1 MKTTKAK
8 QPGAEHLEAEQQDN
22 QGGPIYGPP
31 TEKEHLRAI
40 KAEATKHLEAAYD
53 KYKAAKD
60 ALPPEPSKKECENA
74 FARWLEANH
83 RAAYDYEQKRISFDE
98 RQSHQRKVIEPL
110 FTAWCASEEGR
121 QIGGPRLVWERAS
134 EAVEVDYKATR
145 APHEAAIEQARKQW
159 DKIQEEEQRKRR
171 WQERIWQ
178 KMGELCDEIG
188 AELTDL
194 DEDHADFDKEAFARF
209 KEWHFYDEERSVFL
223 NAILHGAPGSGKSRA
238 MAHWARQEK
247 NIDAYGEYAWI
258 TGSQF
263 AELISALGDNEQ
275 RNDAKKTLRRLAAV
289 EGLYFDDLGSAHF
302 TAARISHFFALM
314 DARYKAKGYTI
325 FTTNHGLKEI
335 RSMLS
340 GSGGKDDTT
349 MADRILRRMIGTAND
364 PRATFFE
371 FKRRK
376 APAAKRGKAAPV
388 C

>member
-1 MKTTKAK
+1 MKAK
-8 QPGAEHLEAEQQDN
+8 PQDTPNNEAAKQQD
-22 QGGPIYGPP
+22 GPIYGPL

-40 KAEATKHLEAAYD
+40 KAEAEKHLEAAYD

-60 ALPPEPSKKECENA
+60 ALPPAPDDRPMILG
-74 FARWLEANH
+74 FASWLNKTHPDIYAKYH
-83 RAAYDYEQKRISFDE
+83 RITSPGYRQEYERD
-98 RQSHQRKVIEPL
+98 VTDPL
-110 FTAWCASEEGR
+110 FDKWAESEGR
-121 QIGGPRLVWERAS
+121 ELAQPRLAWERKRDAI
-134 EAVEVDYKATR
+134 EAEYKATR
-145 APHEAAIEQARKQW
+145 APHEAAKEEARKRW

-171 WQERIWQ
+171 IQERVWQ
-178 KMGELCDEIG
+178 KQGELADEIG
-188 AELTDL
+188 SELTDL
-194 DEDHADFDKEAFARF
+194 DEDHPDFDKEAFARF
-209 KEWHFYDEERSVFL
+209 KDWSFYDEDRSVFL

-238 MAHWARQEK
+238 MAYWARQEK
-247 NIDAYGEYAWI
+247 NIEAYGEYAWI

-275 RNDAKKTLRRLAAV
+275 RNEAKKTLRRLAEV

-349 MADRILRRMIGTAND
+349 MADRILRRMVGTAND

-376 APAAKRGKAAPV
+376 APAAKGRR
-388 C
+388 

>member
-1 MKTTKAK
+1 MKAK
-8 QPGAEHLEAEQQDN
+8 QQDTPNNEAAKQQD
-22 QGGPIYGPP
+22 GPIYGPL

-40 KAEATKHLEAAYD
+40 KAEAEKHLEAAYD

-60 ALPPEPSKKECENA
+60 ALPPEPSKKEAEFA
-74 FARWLEANH
+74 FSCWMEANH
-83 RAAYDYEQKRISFDE
+83 RKAYDYENSRISYDE
-98 RQSHQRKVIEPL
+98 RQRHQREVIEPL
-110 FTAWCASEEGR
+110 FETWAASEEGR
-121 QIGGPRLVWERAS
+121 RIGGPRLAWEKAS
-134 EAVEVDYKATR
+134 EAIEADYKATR
-145 APHEAAIEQARKQW
+145 APHEAAIAEARKRW
-159 DKIQEEEQRKRR
+159 DKIQEDEQRKRR
-171 WQERIWQ
+171 QQERIWQ
-178 KMGELCDEIG
+178 KMEELYDEVG

-194 DEDHADFDKEAFARF
+194 DEDHPDFDKEAFARF
-209 KEWHFYDEERSVFL
+209 KEWHFYDEERSVYL

-238 MAHWARQEK
+238 MAYWARQEK

-275 RNDAKKTLRRLAAV
+275 RNEAKKTLRRLGEV

-314 DARYKAKGYTI
+314 DARYKAQGYTI
-325 FTTNHGLKEI
+325 FTTNHGLREI

-349 MADRILRRMIGTAND
+349 MADRILRRMVGTAND

-376 APAAKRGKAAPV
+376 APAAKGRREKAV

>member
-1 MKTTKAK
+1 MKTDNAK
-8 QPGAEHLEAEQQDN
+8 QQDAPNNNEAAKQQD
-22 QGGPIYGPP
+22 GPIYGPP

-40 KAEATKHLEAAYD
+40 KHDAEKHLEAAYD

-60 ALPPEPSKKECENA
+60 ALPPEPSKKESENA

-110 FTAWCASEEGR
+110 FAVWCASEEGR

-134 EAVEVDYKATR
+134 EAIEADYKTTR
-145 APHEAAIEQARKQW
+145 APHEAAIAEAKERW

-171 WQERIWQ
+171 TQERIWQ
-178 KMGELCDEIG
+178 KMEELSDEIG
-188 AELTDL
+188 SELTSL

-209 KEWHFYDEERSVFL
+209 KEWHFYDEERRVFL

-238 MAHWARQEK
+238 MAHWATQER
-247 NIDAYGEYAWI
+247 NIDSYGEYAWI
-258 TGSQF
+258 TGSQY

-275 RNDAKKTLRRLAAV
+275 RAEAKKTLRRLAEV

-302 TAARISHFFALM
+302 TPARISHFFALM
-314 DARYKAKGYTI
+314 DARYRARGYTI

-335 RSMLS
+335 RSMLC
-340 GSGGKDDTT
+340 GSIGKDDTT
-349 MADRILRRMIGTAND
+349 MADRILRRMVGTPND
-364 PRATFFE
+364 QRATFFA

-376 APAAKRGKAAPV
+376 AQTPKGGKAAPV

>member
-1 MKTTKAK
+1 MKTDNAK
-8 QPGAEHLEAEQQDN
+8 QQNAPNNNEAAKQQD
-22 QGGPIYGPP
+22 GPIYGPP

-40 KAEATKHLEAAYD
+40 KHDAENHLAAAYD

-98 RQSHQRKVIEPL
+98 RQSHQCKVIEPL
-110 FTAWCASEEGR
+110 FAVWCSSEEGR

-134 EAVEVDYKATR
+134 EAIEADYKTTR
-145 APHEAAIEQARKQW
+145 APHEAAIAEAKERW

-171 WQERIWQ
+171 TQERIWQ
-178 KMGELCDEIG
+178 KMEELSDEIG
-188 AELTDL
+188 SELTSL

-209 KEWHFYDEERSVFL
+209 KDWHFYDEERSVFL

-238 MAHWARQEK
+238 MAHWATQER
-247 NIDAYGEYAWI
+247 NIDSCGEYAWI
-258 TGSQF
+258 TGSQY
-263 AELISALGDNEQ
+263 AELVSALGDNEQ
-275 RNDAKKTLRRLAAV
+275 RAEAKKTLRRLAEV

-302 TAARISHFFALM
+302 TPARISHFFALM
-314 DARYKAKGYTI
+314 DARYRSQGYTI

-335 RSMLS
+335 RSMLC
-340 GSGGKDDTT
+340 GSIGKDDTT
-349 MADRILRRMIGTAND
+349 MADRILRRMVGTPND
-364 PRATFFE
+364 QRATFFA

-376 APAAKRGKAAPV
+376 AQTHKGGKAAPV

>member
-1 MKTTKAK
+1 MKAK
-8 QPGAEHLEAEQQDN
+8 QQDTPNNETAKQQD
-22 QGGPIYGPP
+22 GPIYGPL

-40 KAEATKHLEAAYD
+40 KAEAEKHLEAAYD

-60 ALPPEPSKKECENA
+60 ALPPEPSKKHSEFA
-74 FARWLEANH
+74 FAAWLEANH

-98 RQSHQRKVIEPL
+98 RQGHQRKVIEPL

-121 QIGGPRLVWERAS
+121 QIGGPRLAWEKAS
-134 EAVEVDYKATR
+134 EAIEADYKATR
-145 APHEAAIEQARKQW
+145 APHDAAIAEARKRW
-159 DKIQEEEQRKRR
+159 DKIQDDERKAYLREQRISLKR
-171 WQERIWQ
+171 E
-178 KMGELCDEIG
+178 ELWDEIG
-188 AELTDL
+188 SELINL

-209 KEWHFYDEERSVFL
+209 REWHFYDEERSVFL

-238 MAHWARQEK
+238 MAHWATRER
-247 NIDAYGEYAWI
+247 NIEPYGEYAWI
-258 TGSQF
+258 TGSQY

-275 RNDAKKTLRRLAAV
+275 RNEAKKTLRRLAEV

-314 DARYKAKGYTI
+314 DARYKAQGYTI
-325 FTTNHGLKEI
+325 FTTNPGLKEI

-364 PRATFFE
+364 PRCTFFE
-371 FKRRK
+371 FKRRRK
-376 APAAKRGKAAPV
+376 AAK
-388 C
+388 